1 MSTLADRFV
10 PHPHFASAHEAVIPA
25 PAEAVWAAIQDFD
38 RTGGFKNV
46 RAVRALV
53 AVRRL
58 LGRLRNRGGT
68 HEDMPTLSVPLAEDP
83 PREVVHGIVGQWWTM
98 GGAAN
103 RTDVVGAEA
112 FLAFAEPNHAKA
124 VFVLKLT
131 QSPDGRR
138 TRVVTET
145 RVVCTDPEA
154 RRAMGRYWLVIRP
167 FSGLTRRLMLG
178 ELRKRATA

>member
-10 PHPHFASAHEAVIPA
+10 PHPHFASAHAAVIPA
-25 PAEAVWAAIQDFD
+25 PAEAVWAAVQEFD
-38 RTGGFKNV
+38 RTGGFENV

-53 AVRRL
+53 AVRRT
-58 LGRLRNRGGT
+58 LGRLRNRAGSYD
-68 HEDMPTLSVPLAEDP
+68 DMPTLSAPLAEDP

-103 RTDVVGAEA
+103 R
-112 FLAFAEPNHAKA
+112 
-124 VFVLKLT
+124 FVLRLT
-131 QSPDGRR
+131 QSPDGRS

-145 RVVCTDPEA
+145 RVLCTDLDA
-154 RRAMGRYWLVIRP
+154 RRAMGRYWLLIRP

-178 ELRKRATA
+178 ELRKRAAA